1 MTIKAILAC
10 DDYGGVSKK
19 GTLPWPH
26 NSTDLKWFK
35 ENTAGHVIVMGST
48 TWEDPGMPRPLPK
61 RTNVLA
67 TTRPAEYLGAD
78 KYISGDLNKSVM
90 RLSEEYPDLITWV
103 IGGPNI
109 IEQTLGVIDEFYLS
123 RIPGA
128 YACDTFL
135 PLKKIESLFERTWLE
150 DHGAVTFEIWKK
162 RSTNFKHIQ
171 QDLTQL
177 NGEGNRDRGRYGE
190 DESQNGV
197 FV

>member
-1 MTIKAILAC
+1 
-10 DDYGGVSKK
+10 
-19 GTLPWPH
+19 
-26 NSTDLKWFK
+26 
-35 ENTAGHVIVMGST
+35 
-48 TWEDPGMPRPLPK
+48 MPRPLPK